1 MWLGKSKVKMK
12 TVTNR
17 VLNILRFLFTVNA
30 ELLISKLSSV
40 LDWFI
45 NIYYILTSDEDVLRS
60 NISSVIESC
69 WNWKVPYVDYIHKT
83 MYDDILHHYHHAC
96 MLILFHYMLILQ
108 HYKLK
113 LKHYVVRDTRMPIH
127 VYSTFHGDTSLFI
140 LILYNYMLIFF
151 SICWL
156 TPNAKTSTDT
166 CQSIRSTWQLLY
178 V

>member
-1 MWLGKSKVKMK
+1 MWLGKSKSKVKMK

-30 ELLISKLSSV
+30 ELLISKFSSV

-83 MYDDILHHYHHAC
+83 MYDDTSSLSPCMYADTFSLYADTSTLNTMWYVTLACRFMYIQHFMAILHY
-96 MLILFHYMLILQ
+96 LYW
-108 HYKLK
+108 Y
-113 LKHYVVRDTRMPIH
+113 
-127 VYSTFHGDTSLFI
+127 FI
-140 LILYNYMLIFF
+140 T
-151 SICWL
+151 ICWYFSVY
-156 TPNAKTSTDT
+156 AD
-166 CQSIRSTWQLLY
+166 
-178 V
+178 